1 MIHLIWQN
9 QTAESACCCLN
20 LKVKIDEKK
29 KDEITTVVIERQLL
43 LAHVFPPHLSDH
55 RFNKLPNCLSHVIV
69 MTCYFIY

>member
-1 MIHLIWQN
+1 MIHLVWQN

-29 KDEITTVVIERQLL
+29 KDEIVVIERQLL